1 MGCLGGLASA
11 DYGVANP
18 GTFRT
23 GGQLKRSSEATLE
36 AGVMLGSSFASF
48 VKNVRIASFP
58 PLSPIK
64 EQLFV
69 LGPLTESHMEKL
81 IEALRSGAYRID
93 ASRAAGIH
101 YNTLMAWEKKGEDE
115 QSGENVEFLDALR
128 KAEAE
133 AVITNVE
140 VITRAAQDGD
150 WKAAAWFLEHKYP
163 DKWAMLVMLLI
174 YYLRPL
180 TFVKKKAGPRL
191 QKRMFNVLNDLRKCL
206 CCVERS
212 CVSLHIRKY
221 CSKVFTAK
229 EESNLLLRFIEN
241 LTTSCDLVVVSRF
254 HIRRF
259 QHSSLNWNYTATLR

>member
-1 MGCLGGLASA
+1 MFGVCFRFYNYLAFAQCSCEILGLMGCLGGLASA

-18 GTFRT
+18 GRSRT
-23 GGQLKRSSEATLE
+23 GRPSK
-36 AGVMLGSSFASF
+36 
-48 VKNVRIASFP
+48 
-58 PLSPIK
+58 
-64 EQLFV
+64 
-69 LGPLTESHMEKL
+69 LTESHMEKL

-191 QKRMFNVLNDLRKCL
+191 
-206 CCVERS
+206 
-212 CVSLHIRKY
+212 
-221 CSKVFTAK
+221 
-229 EESNLLLRFIEN
+229 
-241 LTTSCDLVVVSRF
+241 
-254 HIRRF
+254 
-259 QHSSLNWNYTATLR
+259 